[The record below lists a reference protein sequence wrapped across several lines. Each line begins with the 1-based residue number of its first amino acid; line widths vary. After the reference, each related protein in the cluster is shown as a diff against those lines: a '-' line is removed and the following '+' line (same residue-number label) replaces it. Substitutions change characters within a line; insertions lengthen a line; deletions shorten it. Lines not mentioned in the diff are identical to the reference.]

1 MPDMTDEEK
10 AAKDFEERFNKL
22 FHSAMKERDE
32 RLLKK
37 LTGDDSPIMKKLGDV
52 LGPVAEFMK
61 KTEEEKTKEPPKSEP
76 GKPSPEFE
84 ARFSALEKELKAQK
98 EKTEKAEAAAKA
110 ERERSLRNEERTM
123 LTQSL
128 SGKVKPALMDMVA
141 ENLHKNL
148 VRDSESGAIL
158 WKDGDTTLPFKDGF
172 ESWTKSDYAKEV
184 APPRDA
190 GGSGG
195 RGPTGG
201 GPTGGGNFGIADLGA
216 MISGGSGR

>member
-1 MPDMTDEEK
+1 MPTEEELAAEKALEEK
-10 AAKDFEERFNKL
+10 INKVV
-22 FHSAMKERDE
+22 HKAMTERDD
-32 RLLKK
+32 RLIKK

-61 KTEEEKTKEPPKSEP
+61 KAEEEKTKEPPKSEP

-84 ARFSALEKELKAQK
+84 ARFASLEKELKAQK

-148 VRDSESGAIL
+148 TRDPDSGAVL

-184 APPRDA
+184 APPREA

-201 GPTGGGNFGIADLGA
+201 GPSSGGNFGIADLGA